1 MKSKI
6 EELSG
11 NALDKIVP
19 YTWTTLDYEEIK
31 KLQKYLAE
39 LIIQESCQVLLNW
52 KDEPFPFDENLAVRL
67 LKEHFEVE

>member
-11 NALDKIVP
+11 KALDKIVP

-31 KLQKYLAE
+31 KLQQYLAE
-39 LIIQESCQVLLNW
+39 LIIQESCQVLRDW
-52 KDEPFPFDENLAVRL
+52 KDEPFPFDEDLAVSL
-67 LKEHFEVE
+67 LKEHFDLK

>member
-11 NALDKIVP
+11 KALDKIVP

>member
-11 NALDKIVP
+11 KALDKIVP

-67 LKEHFEVE
+67 LKEHFNLE

>member
-11 NALDKIVP
+11 KALDKIVP

-31 KLQKYLAE
+31 KLQEYLAE

-52 KDEPFPFDENLAVRL
+52 KDEPFSFDENLAVSL
-67 LKEHFEVE
+67 LKKHFNLE